1 MTPLISIA
9 FLRAIFERFL
19 SGYLLDTNVALLG
32 LAKPE
37 LVSPT
42 IRKAVERGP
51 LYLSVVSYWEVTL
64 KSRKGKL
71 DVGDARAWWMNT
83 LEGFAASP
91 LLLRPEHVSAVNR
104 LEPIHQDPFDRVL
117 IAQAI
122 TEDLAL
128 LSTDRTIA
136 QYASKHFRVLS

>member
-1 MTPLISIA
+1 MTPLILIV

-19 SGYLLDTNVALLG
+19 IGYLLDTNVALLG

-37 LVSPT
+37 LVSPA

-83 LEGFAASP
+83 LEGFAARSTVSNLFTRMCRLKSSATRTPQYYSP
-91 LLLRPEHVSAVNR
+91 TPRRSSRHHTQSPHTAC
-104 LEPIHQDPFDRVL
+104 P
-117 IAQAI
+117 
-122 TEDLAL
+122 
-128 LSTDRTIA
+128 
-136 QYASKHFRVLS
+136 